1 MKKTSWLLLPLCIAA
16 TSVLAQ
22 SPTIDKLK
30 KNGVIT
36 LGYVPGA
43 LPFSFVR
50 DVKPEGYSVELCERV
65 VADLRQQLKLP
76 KLETRWVA
84 LTIQNRIDAV
94 RKGQVDLECSTT
106 TRTLSRQQQVDFS
119 LFTYVDGA
127 TILVR
132 NDDKLMRLSDFSG
145 KKLAVI
151 SGTTTEKSMKQLM
164 DKMRL
169 DTQLVP
175 VASRAEGLDQLDKNA
190 VDGFVSD
197 RVALLAAGLTSP
209 NAASYR
215 ILSDLYTVETYALPL
230 RRGDADFRLAVDRA
244 LAGLYRDGGI
254 ADIHNKGFGRL
265 GPAPKIVEALYLLE
279 GIQE

>member
-1 MKKTSWLLLPLCIAA
+1 MRLFLLALWLTAGTC
-16 TSVLAQ
+16 LAQ
-22 SPTIDKLK
+22 SPTIDKIK
-30 KNGVIT
+30 KSGTIT
-36 LGYVPGA
+36 LGYVQDA
-43 LPFSFVR
+43 IPFSFVR

-65 VADLRQQLKLP
+65 VGDLRQQLKLA

-84 LTIQNRIDAV
+84 LTVQNRIEAV

-106 TRTLSRQQQVDFS
+106 TRTLARQQQVDFS
-119 LFTYVDGA
+119 LLTYVDGA

-132 NDDKLMRLSDFSG
+132 TDDKLMRLSDFSG

-151 SGTTTEKSMKQLM
+151 SGTTTEKSMAKVL
-164 DKMRL
+164 DKLRL
-169 DTQLVP
+169 DTQLVT
-175 VASRAEGLDQLDKNA
+175 VASRAEGLSQLDKNA

-197 RVALLAAGLTSP
+197 RIALLAAGLTSP

-215 ILSDLYTVETYALPL
+215 MLTDLYTLETYALPM

-254 ADIHNKGFGRL
+254 GDIYNKWFGQL
-265 GPAPKIVEALYLLE
+265 GPAPAVLQALYMLQ
-279 GIQE
+279 GFQE

>member
-1 MKKTSWLLLPLCIAA
+1 MRLFALALCFTAGA
-16 TSVLAQ
+16 CFAQ
-22 SPTIDKLK
+22 SPTIDKLRK
-30 KNGVIT
+30 SGTIT
-36 LGYVPGA
+36 LGYVQDA
-43 LPFSFVR
+43 IPFSFVR

-65 VADLRQQLKLP
+65 VGDLRQQLKLA

-84 LTIQNRIDAV
+84 LTVQNRIEAV

-106 TRTLSRQQQVDFS
+106 TRTLARQQQVDFS
-119 LFTYVDGA
+119 LLTYVDGA

-132 NDDKLMRLSDFSG
+132 TDDKLMRLSDFSG

-151 SGTTTEKSMKQLM
+151 SGTTTEKSMAKVL
-164 DKMRL
+164 DKLRL
-169 DTQLVP
+169 DTQLVT
-175 VASRAEGLDQLDKNA
+175 VASRAEGLSQLDKNA

-197 RVALLAAGLTSP
+197 RIALLAAGLTSP

-215 ILSDLYTVETYALPL
+215 MLTDLYTLETYALPM

-254 ADIHNKGFGRL
+254 GDIYNKWFGQL
-265 GPAPKIVEALYLLE
+265 GPAPAVLQALYMLQ
-279 GIQE
+279 GFQE

>member
-1 MKKTSWLLLPLCIAA
+1 MKTLLLALWLAA
-16 TSVLAQ
+16 GTCFAQ
-22 SPTIDKLK
+22 SPTLDKIK
-30 KNGVIT
+30 KSGTIT
-36 LGYVPGA
+36 LGYVEDA
-43 LPFSFVR
+43 IPFSFMR
-50 DVKPEGYSVELCERV
+50 EAKPEGYSVELCERIV
-65 VADLRQQLKLP
+65 GDLRQQLKLA

-84 LTIQNRIDAV
+84 LTIQNRIEAV

-106 TRTLSRQQQVDFS
+106 TRTLARQQQVDFS
-119 LFTYVDGA
+119 LLTYVDGA

-151 SGTTTEKSMKQLM
+151 SGTTTEKSMAKVLET
-164 DKMRL
+164 MRL
-169 DTQLVP
+169 DTQLVT
-175 VASRAEGLDQLDKNA
+175 VASRAEGLSQLDKNA

-197 RVALLAAGLTSP
+197 RVALLAAGITSP

-215 ILSDLYTVETYALPL
+215 ILTDIYTVEAYALPM

-254 ADIHNKGFGRL
+254 GDIYTKWFGRL
-265 GPAPKIVEALYLLE
+265 GPPPSILEALYVLQ
-279 GIQE
+279 GFQE

>member
-1 MKKTSWLLLPLCIAA
+1 MRLFLLALWLTAGTC
-16 TSVLAQ
+16 LAQ
-22 SPTIDKLK
+22 SPTIDKIK
-30 KNGVIT
+30 KSGTIT
-36 LGYVPGA
+36 LGYVQDA
-43 LPFSFVR
+43 IPFSFVR

-65 VADLRQQLKLP
+65 VGDLRQQLKLA

-84 LTIQNRIDAV
+84 LTVQNRIEAV

-106 TRTLSRQQQVDFS
+106 TRTLARQQQVDFS
-119 LFTYVDGA
+119 LLTYVDGA

-132 NDDKLMRLSDFSG
+132 TDDKLMRLSDFSG

-151 SGTTTEKSMKQLM
+151 SGTTTEKSMAKVL
-164 DKMRL
+164 DKLRL
-169 DTQLVP
+169 DTQLVT
-175 VASRAEGLDQLDKNA
+175 VASRAEGLSQLDKNA

-197 RVALLAAGLTSP
+197 RIALLAAGLTSP

-215 ILSDLYTVETYALPL
+215 MLTDLYTLETYAMPM

-254 ADIHNKGFGRL
+254 GDIYNKWFGQL
-265 GPAPKIVEALYLLE
+265 GPAPAVLQALYMLQ
-279 GIQE
+279 GFQE

>member
-1 MKKTSWLLLPLCIAA
+1 MKPSWLLLPLCVAA

-22 SPTIDKLK
+22 SPTIDKIK
-30 KNGVIT
+30 KNGAIT

-50 DVKPEGYSVELCERV
+50 DVKPEGYSVELCERIV
-65 VADLRQQLKLP
+65 GDLRQQLKLP

-106 TRTLSRQQQVDFS
+106 TRTISRQQQVDFS
-119 LFTYVDGA
+119 LLTYVDGA

-151 SGTTTEKSMKQLM
+151 SGTTTEKSMAKVLE
-164 DKMRL
+164 KMRL
-169 DTQLVP
+169 DTQMIP
-175 VASRAEGLDQLDKNA
+175 VASRAEGLSQLDKNA

-197 RVALLAAGLTSP
+197 RVALLAAGITSP

-215 ILSDLYTVETYALPL
+215 LLTDLYTVETYALPM
-230 RRGDADFRLAVDRA
+230 RRGDAEFRLAVDRA

-254 ADIHNKGFGRL
+254 SDIYNKWFGQL
-265 GPAPKIVEALYLLE
+265 GPAPGIQQALYILQ
-279 GIQE
+279 GFQE

>member
-1 MKKTSWLLLPLCIAA
+1 MRLLLFVLWLASNAC
-16 TSVLAQ
+16 LAQ
-22 SPTIDKLK
+22 SPTIDKLRK
-30 KNGVIT
+30 SGTIT
-36 LGYVPGA
+36 LGYVAGA
-43 LPFSFVR
+43 IPFSFVR

-65 VADLRQQLKLP
+65 VGDLRQQLKLP
-76 KLETRWVA
+76 QLEIRWVA

-106 TRTLSRQQQVDFS
+106 SRTLSRQGQVDFS
-119 LFTYVDGA
+119 LLTYVDGA

-151 SGTTTEKSMKQLM
+151 SGTTTEKSMTKVLE
-164 DKMRL
+164 KMRL
-169 DTQLVP
+169 DTQLVAVP
-175 VASRAEGLDQLDKNA
+175 SRAEGLGMLDKNA

-215 ILSDLYTVETYALPL
+215 LLQDLFTVETYALPM

-254 ADIHNKGFGRL
+254 GDIYNKWFGQL
-265 GPAPKIVEALYLLE
+265 GPAPAILQALYMLQGL
-279 GIQE
+279 QE